1 MGTFVEFIESESFF
15 PILILLLVLLMFVF
29 AYILMSGKKNKR
41 KRTQGRKKIRIDEN
55 AQVQLVQEHGMARQ
69 LKKEEEV
76 LEVETGSTEVNL
88 FLEEEDFVKSVDINE
103 FENTKDN
110 SFKRDP
116 IQVPAYSTGGA
127 VNVKE
132 KERNHVNLSDKND
145 IPPFIIFRDELKNQY
160 RTPSSEVINDTTQ
173 KQSFNTELTESL
185 NENNRVRK
193 EFEAPYS
200 NFEEKSTDIPVIIDD
215 KKIDNN
221 NAFDFKPDDN
231 NNINED
237 IQLSDSKEDFP
248 DKTEVLDF
256 PDFDSLSQETGI
268 EKTVIDAANKYIE
281 SIMNR

>member
-116 IQVPAYSTGGA
+116 IQVPTYSTGGA

-132 KERNHVNLSDKND
+132 KESNYVNLSDKND

-221 NAFDFKPDDN
+221 NAFGFKPDDN
-231 NNINED
+231 NNIKED